1 VIIERGRVAAALP
14 GYRLGAQLG
23 TGAFGLV
30 LAARHRRLKRD
41 VAVKVVA
48 AEAVKP
54 GGEFAAE
61 AELLAGLDHPHV
73 VRVFDYLEA
82 DGLGLIVME
91 LCGGGTLTRRR
102 ATLTP
107 GQVCAVGLAV
117 AAGIGH
123 AHGRGILHRDIKMGN
138 ILFDAAG
145 TVKVGDFGIA
155 RMFTGSGI
163 TGTVHGAGTP
173 LYMAPEQITGGRL
186 GPPTDLY
193 ALGLLLY
200 QLFTGRP
207 PFDPT
212 LPAPQLWQQQLTAL
226 PPPLT
231 GVPEPIGDVV
241 LGALEKDPSA
251 RPPDAETFAREL
263 AAAAVTVHGP
273 GWLAGTGLPL
283 HLTDPVRHTAAPL
296 LPALAP
302 APAAEGESAGA
313 GAGAGAG
320 AVERTVTALGAWDS
334 ASPLPR
340 STRAGRLRRAGRSRR
355 RLGATAAALLLGVG
369 TLLGVLLWPSPGSAL
384 AQRQAW
390 SRQLAAASATTG
402 DPALA
407 RRLAAAAYQTAPTP
421 EASRQ
426 TLALLGAGNRPQAT
440 LTGHLDTV
448 GALAFSPNGQLLATG
463 STDHTARL
471 WDTTTRGTVR
481 PLATLTG
488 HLDTVE
494 ALAFSPNGQL
504 LATGSDDH
512 TARLWDVDPGR
523 LVAAACA
530 TPAGR
535 LTAPEWHRVLPHAP
549 YQPPCG

>member
-1 VIIERGRVAAALP
+1 
-14 GYRLGAQLG
+14 
-23 TGAFGLV
+23 
-30 LAARHRRLKRD
+30 
-41 VAVKVVA
+41 
-48 AEAVKP
+48 
-54 GGEFAAE
+54 
-61 AELLAGLDHPHV
+61 
-73 VRVFDYLEA
+73 
-82 DGLGLIVME
+82 
-91 LCGGGTLTRRR
+91 
-102 ATLTP
+102 
-107 GQVCAVGLAV
+107 
-117 AAGIGH
+117 
-123 AHGRGILHRDIKMGN
+123 
-138 ILFDAAG
+138 
-145 TVKVGDFGIA
+145 
-155 RMFTGSGI
+155 
-163 TGTVHGAGTP
+163 
-173 LYMAPEQITGGRL
+173 
-186 GPPTDLY
+186 
-193 ALGLLLY
+193 
-200 QLFTGRP
+200 
-207 PFDPT
+207 
-212 LPAPQLWQQQLTAL
+212 
-226 PPPLT
+226 
-231 GVPEPIGDVV
+231 
-241 LGALEKDPSA
+241 
-251 RPPDAETFAREL
+251 
-263 AAAAVTVHGP
+263 
-273 GWLAGTGLPL
+273 
-283 HLTDPVRHTAAPL
+283 
-296 LPALAP
+296 
-302 APAAEGESAGA
+302 
-313 GAGAGAG
+313 
-320 AVERTVTALGAWDS
+320 
-334 ASPLPR
+334 
-340 STRAGRLRRAGRSRR
+340 
-355 RLGATAAALLLGVG
+355 VG